1 MQGMSANPTPI
12 EVMKFGGTSLGDAGR
27 ILASARLA
35 LGERSGRRLVVV
47 GSAMAGVTNTL
58 IDAATAAARG
68 ERELGLRLLEE
79 IRRRHD
85 AALDDLIART
95 GRAEGSGDV
104 RAELHAIVTELEDLV
119 RGIVA
124 VTEIT
129 PRMRDRVVG
138 AGEKLAVRLL
148 ALALRSIGQAARALD
163 ADRFLET
170 DGRFGNATPLAGV
183 AERGICATL
192 EPLLQDGEIPIVT
205 GFIGHAPD
213 GATTT
218 FSRGGSDYTA
228 TILGAALGAERVTIW
243 TDVDGV
249 YSADPRIVPEARPVA
264 QLNYREAGELSYY
277 GAKVLHQRT
286 IIPVAKR
293 GIPVVIRNSFAP
305 ENSGTVVDGRF
316 SPGSHP
322 VKAISAVR
330 GQALVSIE
338 GNGMA
343 GVPGIAARVFG
354 TLARAEISV
363 TMISQSSS
371 ESSICLAVPESD
383 AVAAEL
389 ALKRGLRDELACG
402 DVEEVTAR
410 RDVALI
416 AAVGLGMA
424 HTPGIAARTFAA
436 LARRRVNVLA
446 IAQGSSELN
455 LSLAVDGDDG
465 DEAVRA
471 IHDEFE
477 LQKLDT
483 GETAARRIDLLLIG
497 LGSIGQ
503 TLLRLLEER
512 AEHMRLRFGLEPR
525 VVAIADRSGFV
536 FRATGLPPGELGRIR
551 AAKARR
557 EPLPDLTP
565 SDEPAVAMLRHA
577 TRFRLAR
584 PVLIDLSD
592 GDGMEA
598 LFIEALR
605 AGCDVVTANKKP
617 LSGATRDFRL
627 LHQEAGSRRR
637 LLKAEATVG
646 AGLPIMDTLE
656 MLLATGDRLL
666 RAEGCLS
673 GTLGFVMTRLEEGAR
688 FSDAVEEAAEA
699 GYTEPDPVV
708 DLCGLDV
715 ARKGLILGRIS
726 GLALDPEELTR
737 TGLVEPELAGR
748 DRQDLRAALKP
759 LDLQFSRLRDE
770 ARARGEVLRYVARI
784 APGEISVGLEAVPLD
799 APLGLLRGTDNRI
812 VFRSERYDARPLVLS
827 GPGAGAEV
835 TAMGVL
841 SDLFRIAAER
851 GGR

>member
-1 MQGMSANPTPI
+1 MQGMNADPI
-12 EVMKFGGTSLGDAGR
+12 STQVMKFGGTSVGDAGR

-35 LGERSGRRLVVV
+35 VDERFGDRLVVV
-47 GSAMAGVTNTL
+47 GSAMAGVTNAL
-58 IDAATAAARG
+58 FEAAAAAARG
-68 ERELGLRLLEE
+68 ERDPGLDTLAQ

-85 AALDDLIART
+85 EALDDLIART
-95 GRAEGSGDV
+95 GRAEGS
-104 RAELHAIVTELEDLV
+104 AELRSELHGIVAELEDLV

-129 PRMRDRVVG
+129 PRMRDRLVG
-138 AGEKLAVRLL
+138 AGEKLSVRLF
-148 ALALRSIGQAARALD
+148 AHALRGLGQAARPLD
-163 ADRFLET
+163 ADQFLET
-170 DGRFGNATPLAGV
+170 NDRFGNATPLAGV
-183 AERGICATL
+183 AERGIRAQL
-192 EPLLQDGEIPIVT
+192 EPLLRAGEIPIVT

-249 YSADPRIVPEARPVA
+249 YTANPRIVPEARPVP

-286 IIPVAKR
+286 IIPVANH

-305 ENSGTVVDGRF
+305 DAGGTVVDGRF

-322 VKAISAVR
+322 VKAISAIR
-330 GQALVSIE
+330 GQALVSID
-338 GNGMA
+338 GKGMA

-371 ESSICLAVPESD
+371 ESSICLAVPEVD

-410 RDVALI
+410 REVALI

-455 LSLAVDGDDG
+455 ISLAVDDQDCDD
-465 DEAVRA
+465 AVRA

-477 LQKLDT
+477 LEKLDT
-483 GETAARRIDLLLIG
+483 GEDTARRIDLLLIG

-503 TLLRLLEER
+503 TLLRLLDER

-525 VVAIADRSGFV
+525 VVAIADRHGYL
-536 FRATGLPPGELGRIR
+536 FRATGLSREELTRIR
-551 AAKARR
+551 AVKADRQ
-557 EPLPDLTP
+557 PLPDLTP
-565 SDEPAVAMLRHA
+565 SSDPAEAMLRHA

-584 PVLIDLSD
+584 PVLVDLSD

-598 LFIEALR
+598 LFAQALR
-605 AGCDVVTANKKP
+605 AGCDIVTANKKP
-617 LSGATRDFRL
+617 LAGATHDFQQLR
-627 LHQEAGSRRR
+627 QETESRRR

-666 RAEGCLS
+666 SAEGCLS
-673 GTLGFVMTRLEEGAR
+673 GTLGFVMTRLEEGAC
-688 FSDAVEEAAEA
+688 FSDAVREAAEA

-708 DLCGLDV
+708 DLSGLDV
-715 ARKGLILGRIS
+715 ARKALILGRLS
-726 GLALDPEELTR
+726 GLALDPRELTCS
-737 TGLVEPELAGR
+737 GLVEAELAGR
-748 DRQDLRAALKP
+748 GRNDLWIALKELDP
-759 LDLQFSRLRDE
+759 LFSHRRDE
-770 ARARGEVLRYVARI
+770 ARTRGEVLRYVARV
-784 APGEISVGLEAVPLD
+784 APGEIAVGLQAVPLD

-812 VFRSERYDARPLVLS
+812 VFQSERYDTRPLVLS
-827 GPGAGAEV
+827 GPGAGAVV

-851 GGR
+851 GVR